1 MTLIKIQVAPGI
13 DKQNTEYGAE
23 GRWIDCDNVR
33 FRYGL
38 PEKIGG
44 WVKTTTE
51 ALVGAARGIINW
63 FSLDGDQYLITGT
76 NKKLYVYQ
84 NQAFHDITPIRV
96 SGASITEFTTTS
108 GSTSVTV
115 TDATHGAI

>member
-38 PEKIGG
+38 AEKIGG
-44 WVKTTTE
+44 WAKTTPE
-51 ALVGAARGIINW
+51 A
-63 FSLDGDQYLITGT
+63 
-76 NKKLYVYQ
+76 
-84 NQAFHDITPIRV
+84 
-96 SGASITEFTTTS
+96 
-108 GSTSVTV
+108 
-115 TDATHGAI
+115 

>member
-44 WVKTTTE
+44 WVKQLQKHLL
-51 ALVGAARGIINW
+51 AQHV
-63 FSLDGDQYLITGT
+63 
-76 NKKLYVYQ
+76 
-84 NQAFHDITPIRV
+84 V
-96 SGASITEFTTTS
+96 S
-108 GSTSVTV
+108 
-115 TDATHGAI
+115 